1 MQRSGASDGAK
12 SGAVFHGG
20 VRSQLDDTKEEMKR
34 MKELTDRIPEF
45 KARAGAAETAVREAA
60 RRLKDVQES
69 LVAAAARLV
78 EAHAVQWTAC
88 RKRVDDGVR
97 ALALALARLDP
108 VAQPADFAAALAQA
122 QKSSARLA
130 RALDLGKPR
139 VASDASSTSEAAFQ
153 KHAAGTHAPAFAPG
167 GAVAFAVEALAEY
180 AKFLY
185 AVRLNQA
192 PQSSAQDTADL
203 QAETAQTRARL
214 QACVDVAEA
223 ASLLASAR
231 CASSSCTSAADKAEQ
246 SLQFFIKAQGMPDV
260 SDAAAA
266 VAWCRLAVAR
276 SRMDRADELRGSTRA
291 VHASLQE
298 ASAWASEA
306 VRGRA
311 FPVAFASSHTR
322 NAAAQAARAELIS
335 AWYVRASACF
345 NDQDAAE
352 LHTEYRKLL
361 RMQ

>member
-1 MQRSGASDGAK
+1 
-12 SGAVFHGG
+12 

-45 KARAGAAETAVREAA
+45 RARAGAAETAVREAA

-122 QKSSARLA
+122 QKTSARLA
-130 RALDLGKPR
+130 RALDLGKLR
-139 VASDASSTSEAAFQ
+139 VGPSASSTSEAAFQ
-153 KHAAGTHAPAFAPG
+153 KHAAGTRAPAFAPG
-167 GAVAFAVEALAEY
+167 GAVALAVEALAEY
-180 AKFLY
+180 AQFLD

-192 PQSSAQDTADL
+192 PQGAAQGAAQGVADL
-203 QAETAQTRARL
+203 RAETAQTRARL
-214 QACVDVAEA
+214 QACVDVAKA

-246 SLQFFIKAQGMPDV
+246 SLQSFIKAHGMPDV

-276 SRMDRADELRGSTRA
+276 SRMDRADETRGSTRA

-298 ASAWASEA
+298 AYAWASEA

-311 FPVAFASSHTR
+311 FPVAFASSHNR
-322 NAAAQAARAELIS
+322 NAIAQAARAELIS

-352 LHTEYRKLL
+352 LHADYRKLL